1 MEQKNLLI
9 IIAAMAVALALALAV
24 IFVQSQDAPW
34 CNHEGF
40 RDSITDC
47 YLVEEQCKQEHE
59 SGLSKGNCVK
69 Y

>member
-24 IFVQSQDAPW
+24 IFVQSQDGPW
-34 CNHEGF
+34 CNYSTTW
-40 RDSITDC
+40 DKVTDC
-47 YLVEEQCKQEHE
+47 YLVEEQCKQKHE
-59 SGLSKGNCVK
+59 SGASRGNCVK

>member
-9 IIAAMAVALALALAV
+9 IIATMAVALALALAV
-24 IFVQSQDAPW
+24 IFMQSQDGPW
-34 CNHEGF
+34 CSH
-40 RDSITDC
+40 DKTWDKITAC

-59 SGLSKGNCVK
+59 SGIATGKCVK